1 MLKIKKKHKT
11 MHIYIAGHGG
21 AHLLSQH
28 SGDPG
33 KNDWHRLEVILG
45 SIKNTM
51 SSQTGLHSKIVSKIT
66 EKGRK
71 REENKFKSPSNIS
84 NKYNK
89 SKQQTQA
96 QISPVLKNRK
106 EEQGTLWRLKQEDDC
121 ELKAKRGYRVRP
133 S

>member
-1 MLKIKKKHKT
+1 MTGTGQKSSWALQKIQCQVKQGFTARLSQKLQKKKK
-11 MHIYIAGHGG
+11 
-21 AHLLSQH
+21 
-28 SGDPG
+28 
-33 KNDWHRLEVILG
+33 
-45 SIKNTM
+45 
-51 SSQTGLHSKIVSKIT
+51 
-66 EKGRK
+66 
-71 REENKFKSPSNIS
+71 EENKFKSPSNIS